1 MSRSELEPLPQPV
14 LPGGRGAQR
23 ETQRASSVS
32 STSGHLKASLPLPLE
47 PGGPPKATVPAHA
60 PQLRFHFSP
69 GLPNRLTP
77 VPTQSQQVMSPLAVG
92 QQGPPPGLCP
102 RLASASVA
110 GTWSPVPSALT
121 GGESALPPA
130 GLHPSAL
137 PWPTCCPLL
146 RWSPG
151 SSPSPRSPPLPDLP
165 PWPANRLWYLT
176 QSSKQRNPLN
186 HTCLEMLCH
195 PLRPS
200 GFSSHPDGHRY

>member
-1 MSRSELEPLPQPV
+1 MSCVTPATRHFHGLDVPTCLSYVTGARRDGVSRSELEPLPQPV

-102 RLASASVA
+102 RLAFRVCSRHLVTCAFRPDWWRKCSSSCWA
-110 GTWSPVPSALT
+110 PSLCPALALLLPPVTMVPWLVPFPSISPSA
-121 GGESALPPA
+121 G
-130 GLHPSAL
+130 PSAV
-137 PWPTCCPLL
+137 
-146 RWSPG
+146 
-151 SSPSPRSPPLPDLP
+151 
-165 PWPANRLWYLT
+165 A
-176 QSSKQRNPLN
+176 SKQTLV
-186 HTCLEMLCH
+186 
-195 PLRPS
+195 
-200 GFSSHPDGHRY
+200 SHPIK